1 MYRKFGW
8 LHNRALL
15 DIQDELSELEH
26 ELQYLDEYD
35 FKDGDEVRLIS
46 RRYDYGLLGT
56 EKHSDRRNL
65 INQIKEKLK
74 EYDPSPE
81 ASYGTSAAQSIQFD
95 QKYRQRSSNR
105 SLTGSVTRLTW
116 LLSLGTEHGW
126 FNDFLEDLMNGI
138 SRRMAGVSVSDY

>member
-1 MYRKFGW
+1 MDNYQQGYGKVAGFETCDPSFNMYRKFGW

-74 EYDPSPE
+74 EY
-81 ASYGTSAAQSIQFD
+81 G
-95 QKYRQRSSNR
+95 
-105 SLTGSVTRLTW
+105 
-116 LLSLGTEHGW
+116 
-126 FNDFLEDLMNGI
+126 
-138 SRRMAGVSVSDY
+138 